1 MNVNQNTRLGLKSA
15 RDTLV
20 TQITA
25 AHRHRHCRNGMT
37 VQETS
42 IGSLGTSR
50 RAVVA
55 LGRVELMPP

>member
-37 VQETS
+37 VQETDRKS
-42 IGSLGTSR
+42 
-50 RAVVA
+50 VV
-55 LGRVELMPP
+55 